1 VSDLL
6 EIAVLVTALVL
17 PLRWAVSSEL
27 ARWESPEYFRRFGV
41 IVRRPEALDG
51 HSEAI
56 GRYADAPIYRSVSF
70 KGMEYEFAGV
80 VPPRYCRRID
90 ENELYIEPGLLY
102 LFRRAVSGGGDSVT
116 VHG

>member
-1 VSDLL
+1 MNLL
-6 EIAVLVTALVL
+6 GLVLLVTALTL
-17 PLRWAVSSEL
+17 AFHWAVMFAL
-27 ARWESPEYFRRFGV
+27 TWWESPEYFRRFGV
-41 IVRRPEALDG
+41 IILRPEGLDG
-51 HSEAI
+51 HTEVI
-56 GRYADAPIYRSVSF
+56 GRYRGAPIYRSVSF

>member
-6 EIAVLVTALVL
+6 ELAVLVTALVL

-80 VPPRYCRRID
+80 VPPRYCSRID
-90 ENELYIEPGLLY
+90 ENELYLEPGLLY
-102 LFRRAVSGGGDSVT
+102 HFRRAAFGGAAAIAP
-116 VHG
+116 HR